1 MFETIEILPG
11 GGELQLLKYCAD
23 DLDVVNAA
31 KVSMHKY
38 SDTFGEHES
47 NLIRFLHENDHGSPF
62 EHNYFKFRVRAP
74 ISVAREWVRHRI
86 GIAWNEESGRY
97 VELRPNFYVPGSE
110 QMRGQVGKPG
120 SYTFDRITDEKDL
133 RDFKIMY
140 EDIYEECYNTYRTLI
155 GGGVAKELA
164 RLVLPVGIY
173 TEWIWS
179 CNARSLMAFL
189 TLRNAPDAQEEIRM
203 YAEQLENIFNDIMPV
218 TSKYFREN
226 R

>member
-11 GGELQLLKYCAD
+11 GGFIQLQAYNASD
-23 DLDVVNAA
+23 MDVVQAA

-38 SDTFGEHES
+38 SEIFGEHEH

-62 EHNYFKFRVRAP
+62 EHNFFKFRVRAP

-97 VELRPNFYVPGSE
+97 VELRPDFYAPGPE
-110 QMRGQVGKPG
+110 QLRGQVGKPG
-120 SYTFDRITDEKDL
+120 SYTFDRITDK
-133 RDFKIMY
+133 
-140 EDIYEECYNTYRTLI
+140 NLI
-155 GGGVAKELA
+155 DRIETEYFSQYDMAYKSYQYLLGMGVAKELA

-179 CNARSLMAFL
+179 CNARSLMSFL

-203 YAEQLENIFNDIMPV
+203 YAEQLENIFEQIMPV
-218 TSKYFREN
+218 TSKFFKEN